1 MALGL
6 LRKFR
11 RPALTV
17 SEERGVRY
25 LHVGGEAI
33 QSAMRLEDPYAL
45 ELDYTRCM
53 MAFLLFHAKPRRA
66 LMIGLGG
73 GSLAKFFHR
82 RLAGLHTHVVEY
94 DERVI
99 STARSLF
106 HVPADDAR
114 LEIEHGDGVQAL
126 APECCDLLVVD
137 GYEDESTPSAMVS
150 QAFFDAAWCALEE
163 PGVLVMNVMD
173 DDKNFDR
180 HLQRIEN
187 AFGGAVL
194 AFQSLRDPN
203 IVVMALK
210 GPPREI
216 AWRELRARAAALER
230 KYGLPFPR
238 YVERLR
244 TMNRWTV
251 DALQVVPANGEAGR
265 GA

>member
-1 MALGL
+1 MALP
-6 LRKFR
+6 FR
-11 RPALTV
+11 RAKRRPDLVV
-17 SEERGVRY
+17 SEERGVRH

-33 QSAMRLEDPYAL
+33 QSAMRLDDPFAL

-53 MAFLLFHAKPRRA
+53 MAFLLFHPRPRRA

-82 RLAGLHTHVVEY
+82 NLAGLRTHVVEY

-99 STARSLF
+99 ATARALF

-114 LEIEHGDGVQAL
+114 LVVEHGDGVEAL

-137 GYEDESTPSAMVS
+137 GFEDEATPAAMVS

-163 PGVLVMNVMD
+163 PGALVVNFMD
-173 DDKNFDR
+173 DDRDFHRNLR
-180 HLQRIEN
+180 RIEN

-194 AFQSLRDPN
+194 VFQALRDPN
-203 IVVMALK
+203 IVVIGLK
-210 GPPREI
+210 AAQPAVE
-216 AWRELRARAAALER
+216 WRELRARAVVLER

-244 TMNRWTV
+244 TMNRWTADELLLV
-251 DALQVVPANGEAGR
+251 LPREDA
-265 GA
+265 

>member
-1 MALGL
+1 MALGF
-6 LRKFR
+6 LRKMN
-11 RPALTV
+11 RPSLTV

-33 QSAMRLEDPYAL
+33 QSAMRMEDPFAL

-53 MAFLLFHAKPRRA
+53 MAFLLFHAEPRRA

-82 RLAGLHTHVVEY
+82 RLARLHTHVVEY

-99 STARSLF
+99 ATARALF

-114 LEIEHGDGVQAL
+114 LAIEHGDGVQAL

-173 DDKNFDR
+173 DDKDFDR
-180 HLQRIEN
+180 HLRRMEN

-203 IVVMALK
+203 IVVLALK
-210 GPPREI
+210 GLPP
-216 AWRELRARAAALER
+216 ALDWNVLRARADALEK

-244 TMNRWTV
+244 TMNRWTA
-251 DALQVVPANGEAGR
+251 DSLLIVPPQPSAGEG
-265 GA
+265 

>member
-1 MALGL
+1 MKLGFM
-6 LRKFR
+6 RKEK
-11 RPALTV
+11 RPDLTV

-33 QSAMRLEDPYAL
+33 QSAMRMEDPFAL

-53 MAFLLFHAKPRRA
+53 MAFLLFHDQPRRA

-82 RLAGLHTHVVEY
+82 RLAGLRTHVVEY

-99 STARSLF
+99 ATARALF
-106 HVPADDAR
+106 HVPAADAR
-114 LEIEHGDGVQAL
+114 LTIEHGDGVQAL

-137 GYEDESTPSAMVS
+137 GFEDESTPSAMVS
-150 QAFFDAAWCALEE
+150 QAFFDAAWCALED

-180 HLQRIEN
+180 HLRRMEN

-203 IVVMALK
+203 IVVLALK
-210 GPPREI
+210 GQPPAIE
-216 AWRELRARAAALER
+216 WNVLRARADALEK

-244 TMNRWTV
+244 TMNRWTS
-251 DALQVVPANGEAGR
+251 DALMVVPPEAEG
-265 GA
+265 

>member
-1 MALGL
+1 MKSMFM
-6 LRKFR
+6 RKEK
-11 RPALTV
+11 RPDLTV

-33 QSAMRLEDPYAL
+33 QSAMRMDDPFSL

-53 MAFLLFHAKPRRA
+53 MAFLLFHEQPRRA

-82 RLAGLHTHVVEY
+82 RLAGLRTHVVEY

-99 STARSLF
+99 ATARALF
-106 HVPADDAR
+106 HVPAGDAR
-114 LEIEHGDGVQAL
+114 LTIEHGDGVEAL

-137 GYEDESTPSAMVS
+137 GFEDESTPSAMVS
-150 QAFFDAAWCALEE
+150 QAFFDAAWCALED
-163 PGVLVMNVMD
+163 PGVLVMNIMD

-180 HLQRIEN
+180 HLRRMEN

-203 IVVMALK
+203 IVVIGLK
-210 GPPREI
+210 GAPLAIE
-216 AWRELRARAAALER
+216 WRELRSRATALER
-230 KYGLPFPR
+230 TYGLPFPR

-244 TMNRWTV
+244 TMNRWTA
-251 DALQVVPANGEAGR
+251 DTLLVVPPQEEG
-265 GA
+265 

>member
-1 MALGL
+1 M
-6 LRKFR
+6 
-11 RPALTV
+11 V
-17 SEERGVRY
+17 SEERGVRH

-33 QSAMRLEDPYAL
+33 QSAMRLDDPFAL

-53 MAFLLFHAKPRRA
+53 MAFLLFHAQPRRA

-82 RLAGLHTHVVEY
+82 RLPGLHTHVVEY

-99 STARSLF
+99 ATARALF

-114 LEIEHGDGVQAL
+114 LSIEHGDGVEAL

-137 GYEDESTPSAMVS
+137 GYEDESTPAAMVS

-163 PGVLVMNVMD
+163 PGVLVMNIMD
-173 DDKNFDR
+173 DDRNFDR
-180 HLQRIEN
+180 HLKRMEN

-203 IVVMALK
+203 IVVIALK
-210 GPPREI
+210 GAP
-216 AWRELRARAAALER
+216 AALDWNVLRARADALEK
-230 KYGLPFPR
+230 KYALPFPR

-244 TMNRWTV
+244 TMNRWTA
-251 DALQVVPANGEAGR
+251 DALYITPPAGEG
-265 GA
+265 

>member
-1 MALGL
+1 MS
-6 LRKFR
+6 R
-11 RPALTV
+11 RPALTI
-17 SEERGVRY
+17 SEERGVRH

-33 QSAMRLEDPYAL
+33 QSAMRLEDPFAL

-53 MAFLLFHAKPRRA
+53 MAFLLFHPQPRRA

-82 RLAGLHTHVVEY
+82 RLAGLRTHVVEY

-99 STARSLF
+99 AAARALF

-114 LEIEHGDGVQAL
+114 LRIEHGDGVDAL

-137 GYEDESTPSAMVS
+137 GYEDETTPAAMVS

-163 PGVLVMNVMD
+163 PGAFVMNVMD
-173 DDKNFDR
+173 DDKELDR
-180 HLQRIEN
+180 HLRRMER

-194 AFQSLRDPN
+194 AFKALRDPN
-203 IVVMALK
+203 IVVIALK
-210 GPPREI
+210 GAPLEI
-216 AWRELRARAAALER
+216 EWRELRARSAVLEK

-244 TMNRWTV
+244 SMNRWSTDV
-251 DALQVVPANGEAGR
+251 LFVVPPEATA
-265 GA
+265 GAED

>member
-1 MALGL
+1 MT
-6 LRKFR
+6 RTK
-11 RPALTV
+11 RPPLV
-17 SEERGVRY
+17 ISEERGVRH

-33 QSAMRLEDPYAL
+33 QSAMRLEDPWAL

-53 MAFLLFHAKPRRA
+53 MAFLLFHAEPRRA

-82 RLAGLHTHVVEY
+82 RLAGLRTHVLEY

-99 STARSLF
+99 ATARALF

-114 LEIEHGDGVQAL
+114 LRVEHGDGVAAL

-137 GYEDESTPSAMVS
+137 GYEDESTPAALVS

-163 PGVLVMNVMD
+163 PGALVMNFMD
-173 DDKNFDR
+173 DDRELDR
-180 HLQRIEN
+180 HLQRLER

-194 AFQSLRDPN
+194 AFKALRDPN
-203 IVVMALK
+203 IVVIALK
-210 GPPREI
+210 GAPPEI
-216 AWRELRARAAALER
+216 GWRELRARAAALER
-230 KYGLPFPR
+230 KYGLPFTR

-244 TMNRWTV
+244 TMNQWTAERLRIV
-251 DALQVVPANGEAGR
+251 PQVEG
-265 GA
+265 

>member
-1 MALGL
+1 MA
-6 LRKFR
+6 K
-11 RPALTV
+11 RPDLVV

-33 QSAMRLEDPYAL
+33 QSAMRLDDPYAL

-53 MAFLLFHAKPRRA
+53 MAFLLFHPAPRRA

-82 RLAGLHTHVVEY
+82 RLAGLRTHVVEY

-99 STARSLF
+99 ATARSLF

-114 LEIEHGDGVQAL
+114 LTIEHGDGVQAL
-126 APECCDLLVVD
+126 APECCDLLMVD
-137 GYEDESTPSAMVS
+137 GFEDEATSPALVS

-163 PGVLVMNVMD
+163 PGALVMNIMD
-173 DDKNFDR
+173 DDRDFDR
-180 HLQRIEN
+180 HLKRMEN
-187 AFGGAVL
+187 AFSGAVL
-194 AFQSLRDPN
+194 AFQSLCDPN
-203 IVVMALK
+203 IVVIALK
-210 GPPREI
+210 GSPPEI
-216 AWRELRARAAALER
+216 EWNVLRARADALEK

-244 TMNRWTV
+244 TLNRRTA
-251 DALQVVPANGEAGR
+251 DTLLVVPPAG
-265 GA
+265 GG

>member
-1 MALGL
+1 MKLNSN
-6 LRKFR
+6 RKAK
-11 RPALTV
+11 RPDLVV

-33 QSAMRLEDPYAL
+33 QSAMRIEDPFAL

-53 MAFLLFHAKPRRA
+53 MAFLLFHPRPRRA

-82 RLAGLHTHVVEY
+82 RLPGLRNHVVEY
-94 DERVI
+94 DDRVI
-99 STARSLF
+99 ATARALF

-114 LEIEHGDGVQAL
+114 LAVERGDGVQAL

-137 GYEDESTPSAMVS
+137 GFEDEATPAAMVS

-163 PGVLVMNVMD
+163 PGVLVANFMD
-173 DDKNFDR
+173 DDRDFDR
-180 HLQRIEN
+180 NLRRIEN

-194 AFQSLRDPN
+194 AFHSLRDPN
-203 IVVMALK
+203 IVVIGLK
-210 GPPREI
+210 GFPD
-216 AWRELRARAAALER
+216 AMQWNVLRARATALE
-230 KYGLPFPR
+230 KSYGLPFPR

-244 TMNRWTV
+244 TMNRWTT
-251 DALQVVPANGEAGR
+251 DELLVVPPVEAG
-265 GA
+265 

>member
-1 MALGL
+1 MALRFS
-6 LRKFR
+6 RK
-11 RPALTV
+11 RPDLVV
-17 SEERGVRY
+17 SEERGVRH

-33 QSAMRLEDPYAL
+33 QSAMRLDDPFAL

-53 MAFLLFHAKPRRA
+53 MAFLLFHPAPRRA

-82 RLAGLHTHVVEY
+82 RLAGLRTHAVEY

-99 STARSLF
+99 AAARALF
-106 HVPADDAR
+106 HVPPDDAR
-114 LEIEHGDGVQAL
+114 LFVEHGDGVEAL

-137 GYEDESTPSAMVS
+137 GFEDEAAPSVLVS

-163 PGVLVMNVMD
+163 AGALVVNFMD
-173 DDKNFDR
+173 DDPNFDR
-180 HLQRIEN
+180 NLQRIER
-187 AFGGAVL
+187 AFGGAVI

-203 IVVMALK
+203 IVVIGLK
-210 GPPREI
+210 GAPLGIE
-216 AWRELRARAAALER
+216 WRELRARADALEK

-244 TMNRWTV
+244 TMNRWTA
-251 DALQVVPANGEAGR
+251 DELLITAASDQG
-265 GA
+265 

>member
-1 MALGL
+1 MTMHTI
-6 LRKFR
+6 RKAK
-11 RPALTV
+11 RPDLVV
-17 SEERGVRY
+17 SEERGVRH

-33 QSAMRLEDPYAL
+33 QSAMRLDDPYAL

-53 MAFLLFHAKPRRA
+53 MAFLLFHAQPRRA

-82 RLAGLHTHVVEY
+82 RLTGLRTHVVEY

-99 STARSLF
+99 ATARALF

-114 LEIEHGDGVQAL
+114 LSIEHGDGVEAL

-137 GYEDESTPSAMVS
+137 GFEDESTPAAMVS

-163 PGVLVMNVMD
+163 PGVLVMNIMD
-173 DDKNFDR
+173 DDRNFDR
-180 HLQRIEN
+180 HLKRMEN

-203 IVVMALK
+203 IVVIALK
-210 GPPREI
+210 GAP
-216 AWRELRARAAALER
+216 AALDWTVLRARADALEK
-230 KYGLPFPR
+230 KYALPFPR

-244 TMNRWTV
+244 TMNRWTA
-251 DALQVVPANGEAGR
+251 DALYITPPAGEG
-265 GA
+265 

>member
-1 MALGL
+1 MA
-6 LRKFR
+6 RR
-11 RPALTV
+11 RPDLVV
-17 SEERGVRY
+17 SEERGVRH

-33 QSAMRLEDPYAL
+33 QSAMRLEDPFAL

-53 MAFLLFHAKPRRA
+53 MAFLLFHPEPRRA

-82 RLAGLHTHVVEY
+82 RLPGLRTHVVEY

-99 STARSLF
+99 ATARALF

-114 LEIEHGDGVQAL
+114 LKIEHGDGAEAL

-137 GYEDESTPSAMVS
+137 GFEDEATPSALVS
-150 QAFFDAAWCALEE
+150 QDFFDAAWCALQE

-173 DDKNFDR
+173 DDRDLDR
-180 HLQRIEN
+180 HLQRLERS
-187 AFGGAVL
+187 FGGAVL

-203 IVVMALK
+203 IVVLALK
-210 GPPREI
+210 GAPRAI
-216 AWRELRARAAALER
+216 AWRELRARAAGLEGR
-230 KYGLPFPR
+230 YGLPFPR

-244 TMNRWTV
+244 SMNRWTGSE
-251 DALQVVPANGEAGR
+251 LLLVPPAG
-265 GA
+265 GG

>member
-1 MALGL
+1 MKFNFG
-6 LRKFR
+6 RKAK
-11 RPALTV
+11 RPDLVV
-17 SEERGVRY
+17 SEERGVRH

-33 QSAMRLEDPYAL
+33 QSAMRLEDPWAL

-53 MAFLLFHAKPRRA
+53 MAFLLFHAEPRRA

-82 RLAGLHTHVVEY
+82 RLAGLRTHVVEY

-99 STARSLF
+99 ATARALF

-114 LEIEHGDGVQAL
+114 LHIEHGDGVQAL

-137 GYEDESTPSAMVS
+137 GYEDETTPSAMVS
-150 QAFFDAAWCALEE
+150 QAFFDAAWCALQE
-163 PGVLVMNVMD
+163 PGALVMNFMD
-173 DDKNFDR
+173 DDRELDR
-180 HLQRIEN
+180 HLQRLER

-194 AFQSLRDPN
+194 AFKALRDPN
-203 IVVMALK
+203 IVVIGLK
-210 GPPREI
+210 AAPPEI
-216 AWRELRARAAALER
+216 EWRELRARAEALER

-244 TMNRWTV
+244 TMNRWNAS
-251 DALQVVPANGEAGR
+251 ALHIIPPADGG
-265 GA
+265 

>member
-1 MALGL
+1 MKLNAT
-6 LRKFR
+6 RKAK
-11 RPALTV
+11 RPDLVV
-17 SEERGVRY
+17 SEERGVRH

-33 QSAMRLEDPYAL
+33 QSAMRLEDPFAL

-53 MAFLLFHAKPRRA
+53 MAFLLFHAAPRRA

-82 RLAGLHTHVVEY
+82 RLAGLRTHVVEN

-99 STARSLF
+99 ATARALF
-106 HVPADDAR
+106 HVPGDDAR
-114 LEIEHGDGVQAL
+114 LRIEHGDGVEAL

-137 GYEDESTPSAMVS
+137 GFEDESTPSAMVS
-150 QAFFDAAWCALEE
+150 QAFFDAAWWALQE
-163 PGVLVMNVMD
+163 PGVLVMNFMD
-173 DDKNFDR
+173 DDRDFDR
-180 HLQRIEN
+180 RLQRIER

-203 IVVMALK
+203 IVVIGLK
-210 GPPREI
+210 GAPREI
-216 AWRELRARAAALER
+216 EWRELRARSDALER

-244 TMNRWTV
+244 AMNNWTAS
-251 DALQVVPANGEAGR
+251 ALRILSLPDGN
-265 GA
+265 

>member
-1 MALGL
+1 MLR
-6 LRKFR
+6 LRKR
-11 RPALTV
+11 KRPDLVV
-17 SEERGVRY
+17 SEARGVRH

-53 MAFLLFHAKPRRA
+53 MAFLLFHPEPRRA

-82 RLAGLHTHVVEY
+82 RLARLRTHVVEY

-99 STARSLF
+99 ATARALF

-114 LEIEHGDGVQAL
+114 LTIEHGDGVQAL

-137 GYEDESTPSAMVS
+137 GFEDEATPSALVT

-163 PGVLVMNVMD
+163 PGALVMNFMD
-173 DDKNFDR
+173 DNRDFDR
-180 HLQRIEN
+180 HLQRLEH

-203 IVVMALK
+203 IIVIALK
-210 GPPREI
+210 GAPPALE
-216 AWRELRARAAALER
+216 WPVLRARADALAKR
-230 KYGLPFPR
+230 YGLPFER

-244 TMNRWTV
+244 TMNRWTAS
-251 DALQVVPANGEAGR
+251 ALLVVPPREGG
-265 GA
+265 

>member
-1 MALGL
+1 MALP
-6 LRKFR
+6 FR
-11 RPALTV
+11 RGKRRPDLVV
-17 SEERGVRY
+17 SEERGVRH

-33 QSAMRLEDPYAL
+33 QSAMRLDDPFAL

-53 MAFLLFHAKPRRA
+53 MAFLLFHPQPRRA

-82 RLAGLHTHVVEY
+82 NLAGLRTHVVEY

-99 STARSLF
+99 ATARALF

-114 LEIEHGDGVQAL
+114 LVVEHGDGVEAL

-137 GYEDESTPSAMVS
+137 GYEDEATPAAMVS
-150 QAFFDAAWCALEE
+150 QAFFDAAWCALEA
-163 PGVLVMNVMD
+163 PGALVVNFMD
-173 DDKNFDR
+173 DDRDFDR
-180 HLQRIEN
+180 NLRRIEN

-203 IVVMALK
+203 IVAIGLK
-210 GPPREI
+210 AAPPAVE
-216 AWRELRARAAALER
+216 WRELRARAVVLER

-244 TMNRWTV
+244 TMNRWTADELLLV
-251 DALQVVPANGEAGR
+251 LPREDA
-265 GA
+265 

>member
-1 MALGL
+1 M
-6 LRKFR
+6 RH
-11 RPALTV
+11 
-17 SEERGVRY
+17 

-33 QSAMRLEDPYAL
+33 QSAMRLEDPFEL

-53 MAFLLFHAKPRRA
+53 MSFLLFHPAPRRA

-82 RLAGLHTHVVEY
+82 RLPALRTHVVEY

-99 STARSLF
+99 ATARALF

-114 LEIEHGDGVQAL
+114 LTIEHGDGVAAL

-137 GYEDESTPSAMVS
+137 GFEDEATPSVLVS
-150 QAFFDAAWCALEE
+150 QEFFDAAWCALQE
-163 PGVLVMNVMD
+163 PGAAVMNFMD
-173 DDKNFDR
+173 DDPNLDR
-180 HLQRIEN
+180 HLRRLEH

-194 AFQSLRDPN
+194 AFQALRDPN
-203 IVVMALK
+203 IVVLGLK
-210 GPPREI
+210 GAPREI
-216 AWRELRARAAALER
+216 AWRELRAHAAALQS

-244 TMNRWTV
+244 GMNRWTSRE
-251 DALQVVPANGEAGR
+251 LQLTLPAGG
-265 GA
+265 